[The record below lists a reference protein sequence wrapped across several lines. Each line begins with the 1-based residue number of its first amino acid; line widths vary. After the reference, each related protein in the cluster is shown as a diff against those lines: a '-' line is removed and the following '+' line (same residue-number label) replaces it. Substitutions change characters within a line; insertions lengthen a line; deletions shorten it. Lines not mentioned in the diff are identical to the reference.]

1 MSSPLPPFLPASHTP
16 TKEDGEIFDRCNVG
30 RRGLG
35 RLLEFFALFCF
46 VYLVFFL
53 STSKFPHKWHFIS
66 NFHLL
71 IIPQS
76 NFKWGSQY
84 AYIDTG
90 HTVVTILDNQERQ
103 KNKKVTEEGK
113 EKRIKKNVKD
123 WQK

>member
-1 MSSPLPPFLPASHTP
+1 M
-16 TKEDGEIFDRCNVG
+16 
-30 RRGLG
+30 
-35 RLLEFFALFCF
+35 
-46 VYLVFFL
+46 
-53 STSKFPHKWHFIS
+53 
-66 NFHLL
+66 L

-84 AYIDTG
+84 AYMDTG